1 MPGHAALEGNH
12 MTCLALLL
20 RHGADLETKNH
31 NQETL
36 LQCIMKKYGQTRTEK
51 LLEESGNKLEGG
63 GGGLKNID
71 LQLIY
76 ACRNLKLRS
85 GQLFFKTPA

>member
-63 GGGLKNID
+63 GRGVEEHRSSTD
-71 LQLIY
+71 LCLQKFETTV
-76 ACRNLKLRS
+76 RPTV
-85 GQLFFKTPA
+85 F